1 MTLKYLAAAA
11 ALTLLTLSGCAT
23 TSGAG
28 NTTYA
33 TPAGIGPV
41 RGSGGMNGFYN

>member
-1 MTLKYLAAAA
+1 MPQRYLLATLAIALLA
-11 ALTLLTLSGCAT
+11 LSACST
-23 TSGAG
+23 TGSGAG

-41 RGSGGMNGFYN
+41 RGSGINGY

>member
-1 MTLKYLAAAA
+1 MPLRCLLAVAAI
-11 ALTLLTLSGCAT
+11 ALITLSGCAT
-23 TSGAG
+23 TGSGAG

-41 RGSGGMNGFYN
+41 RGAGINGY

>member
-1 MTLKYLAAAA
+1 MPLRCLLAVAAIA
-11 ALTLLTLSGCAT
+11 ILALSGCT
-23 TSGAG
+23 TTGSGAG

-41 RGSGGMNGFYN
+41 RGAGINGY